1 MWYRRR
7 IAELGNEEERVYRL
21 PLNIPISDELRELL
35 HALEADGKHG
45 LIVGGA
51 VRDGLMDIPP
61 KDIDIEVYGF
71 LPSEEFLKL
80 GEQWDALAEKRRFT
94 NPESPE
100 YSELE
105 KQFVIVQEAY
115 AKNSPLWD
123 LVREL
128 ERYPQF
134 GKVAASEGGIVGKSF
149 GIIKF
154 KDNRGNEYDFSLPRK
169 ESKTGGGH
177 GSFRPVFGDF
187 SPVEAAARRDFTFN
201 AMAYD
206 PLTEQLHDYFGGK
219 EDLENGVIKHTSP
232 AFSED
237 PLRILR
243 GMQFAARYGFKVSP
257 ETIELAKAMAG
268 DFARGK
274 LTLDPKEAKYW
285 NGTENVEEPTIS
297 RERIAEEIYKMLT
310 KGKYPSEGLRFLVD
324 TGWIKFFPEVNALYG
339 VPQDPEYHPEGDAS
353 EHTMHVMDA
362 MREIADREG
371 LTDISDISIHDE
383 RAILML
389 AAMLH
394 DIAKPQTT
402 QQRDKKGVMRWT
414 SYGHESAGGPVA
426 EKLMRDM
433 GIKENV
439 IKAVKVLIENH
450 MKHISFGPNPSQKA
464 VNELANRLHKG
475 GTNIDRLMNLIEA
488 DNYGRPPL
496 PREQDPKAI
505 ALHEMAKNLG
515 VNKAPLVP
523 FIQGRDIMAIKPD
536 MKPGPMFGQII
547 EKFYALQSSG
557 AIKTREDALVK
568 LSDFLN
574 RRDKYVPK
582 EGTE

>member
-1 MWYRRR
+1 VWYRKK
-7 IAELGNEEERVYRL
+7 IAELENEEERVYRY
-21 PLNIPISDELRELL
+21 PLNIPISNELRELL
-35 HALEADGKHG
+35 QALAADGKHG
-45 LIVGGA
+45 LVVGGA
-51 VRDGLMDIPP
+51 VRDGLMGISP

-71 LPSEEFLKL
+71 LPSNEFLGL
-80 GEQWDALAEKRRFT
+80 GKQWDVLAEKLKFT

-100 YSELE
+100 YPKLQQE
-105 KQFVIVQEAY
+105 FTAIQEAY
-115 AKNSPLWD
+115 AQNSPLM
-123 LVREL
+123 EL
-128 ERYPQF
+128 AKELGRYPQF

-149 GIIKF
+149 GVIKF
-154 KDNRGNEYDFSLPRK
+154 VDNEGNDYDFSLPRK

-177 GSFRPVFGDF
+177 TSFRPVFGNF

-201 AMAYD
+201 AMGYD

-219 EDLENGVIKHTSP
+219 EDLENKIIRHTST

-243 GMQFAARYGFKVSP
+243 GMQFAARYGFKVAP
-257 ETIELAKAMAG
+257 ETAELGKEMAK

-274 LTLDPKEAKYW
+274 LTLEPQESKYW
-285 NGTENVEEPTIS
+285 NGAENVEEPTIS

-310 KGKYPSEGLRFLVD
+310 KGKNPSDGLRFLVD
-324 TGWIKFFPEVNALYG
+324 TGWIKFFPEISALYG

-371 LTDISDISIHDE
+371 LNDISDLSIHDE

-426 EKLMRDM
+426 EKVMRDM

-439 IKAVKVLIENH
+439 IRAVKSLIENH

-464 VNELANRLHKG
+464 VNELAQRLHRG

-496 PREQDPKAI
+496 PKEQDPKAI
-505 ALHEMAKNLG
+505 ALHEMAKKLG
-515 VNKAPLVP
+515 VNRAPLVP
-523 FIQGRDIMAIKPD
+523 FIQGRDIISVKPD
-536 MKPGPMFGQII
+536 IKPGPMFGQII
-547 EKFYALQSSG
+547 DKFYALQMSG
-557 AIKTREDALVK
+557 AIKTREEALAK
-568 LSDFLN
+568 LADFFN
-574 RRDKYVPK
+574 RKEKYVPK
-582 EGTE
+582 QN